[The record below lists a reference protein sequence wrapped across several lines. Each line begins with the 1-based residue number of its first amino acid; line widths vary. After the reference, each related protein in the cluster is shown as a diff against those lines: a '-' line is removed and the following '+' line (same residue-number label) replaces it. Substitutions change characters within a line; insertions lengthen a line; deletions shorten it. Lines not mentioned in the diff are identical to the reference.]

1 MEDEFG
7 AVYSGS
13 LARDHVLGA
22 LKDRTALVALA
33 DGVAPRQVWEAIC
46 VDMDIPEARRL
57 GRDTRIARGAAGG
70 AG

>member
-33 DGVAPRQVWEAIC
+33 DGV
-46 VDMDIPEARRL
+46 RR
-57 GRDTRIARGAAGG
+57 GRLRIGHG
-70 AG
+70 AGR